1 MIHNKDCIFCKII
14 REEIPSKLIAEN
26 QKALAFMDIDPVSDG
41 HILVIPKEHYQ
52 DFSSCDDEYLVSV
65 MLLAKQI
72 VKILNNSKLNPW
84 GINYLSNEKDIA
96 GQIVK
101 HFHLHI
107 IPKYAKNEG
116 FILEN
121 AIDKSKR
128 YLDDINLVFEKIA
141 KSKYTIK

>member
-72 VKILNNSKLNPW
+72 VKFLVDDELR
-84 GINYLSNEKDIA
+84 LSC
-96 GQIVK
+96 
-101 HFHLHI
+101 
-107 IPKYAKNEG
+107 
-116 FILEN
+116 
-121 AIDKSKR
+121 R
-128 YLDDINLVFEKIA
+128 
-141 KSKYTIK
+141 

>member
-1 MIHNKDCIFCKII
+1 MECLFCKII
-14 REEIPSKLIAEN
+14 KGEIPSYKIYEDEFTY
-26 QKALAFMDIDPVSDG
+26 AFLDISNDCNG

-72 VKILNNSKLNPW
+72 VKKLNNSKLNPW